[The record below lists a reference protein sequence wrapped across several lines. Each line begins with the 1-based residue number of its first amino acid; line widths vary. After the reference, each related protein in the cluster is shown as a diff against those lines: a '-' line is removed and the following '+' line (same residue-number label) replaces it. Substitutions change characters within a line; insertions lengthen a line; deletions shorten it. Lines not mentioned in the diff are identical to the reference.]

1 MKNNY
6 IIGILLSVSSIHA
19 FAVQDQLQAAQ
30 QFVKKTES
38 ISIINKVSNIL
49 TKDDNESKSKYFEI
63 KSDIRLGQKNEAVGL
78 LQSQLE
84 LDVTN
89 IYDASLQEIIK
100 EGQKQWGLNSTGII
114 DENTWFA
121 FYQQPL
127 SWQKRVAQEA
137 IAEWSHVI
145 EKDSLT
151 DSNKMI
157 IVNIPSQTLMLY
169 EKENGEYKYIMTSP
183 VVVGNKRHQTP
194 FDDISVI
201 SFKYNPNWTP
211 TPNMLRRSL
220 YKGGELNTQ
229 WLKSHGLV
237 AINEEG
243 EKVDF
248 EDITSDMKLRFVQ
261 PPGDNNALGL
271 LKFETNSKDNIYL
284 HDTNEKNI
292 FNFNTRV
299 YSSGCIRVKDYM
311 KLASLIANKPAQKIK
326 DKINLKETVFEK
338 VDKTPVYFTYAQ
350 VLYDVNGN
358 PMYYAD
364 VYKKRNHANE
374 QWQ

>member
-30 QFVKKTES
+30 QFIKKTEAV
-38 ISIINKVSNIL
+38 SIINKVSNVL
-49 TKDDNESKSKYFEI
+49 TKDDGESKSKYFEI
-63 KSDIRLGQKNEAVGL
+63 KSDIRLGQKNEAIGL

-121 FYQQPL
+121 FYQQPI

-137 IAEWSHVI
+137 VAEWSHVI
-145 EKDSLT
+145 EKDSAS

-183 VVVGNKRHQTP
+183 VVVGNKRNQTP

-211 TPNMLRRSL
+211 TPNMLRRNL
-220 YKGGELNTQ
+220 YKAGELNTQ

-248 EDITSDMKLRFVQ
+248 EDVTSEMKLRFVQ

-271 LKFETNSKDNIYL
+271 LKFETNSKNNIYL

-311 KLASLIANKPAQKIK
+311 KLASLISNKPAQKIK

-374 QWQ
+374 QW